1 MGKAISKKTVNRSNS
16 KGKTKKNFETSV
28 HGNNKAVE
36 NAMDFDPEK
45 VLEEINSSL
54 DIDEEFVLPDI
65 ANDAIEELKKSGE
78 LSSTLNNK
86 ELSDADAS
94 KINDT
99 LDKLTALSE
108 SLEKDINDRLGK
120 LSETQ
125 KKQLDNLTTSFWGGV
140 LNTW

>member
-1 MGKAISKKTVNRSNS
+1 MGKTISKKTINKTRAKGRSNNS
-16 KGKTKKNFETSV
+16 VKRSTSIDDVV
-28 HGNNKAVE
+28 HD
-36 NAMDFDPEK
+36 AMDFDPEK
-45 VLEEINSSL
+45 VLEEINSTL
-54 DIDEEFVLPDI
+54 DVDDELILPDI
-65 ANDAIEELKKSGE
+65 ANEVIEELKKSGE

-86 ELSDADAS
+86 EISDDDAS

-120 LSETQ
+120 LSDVQ